1 MSANENCARGSASVG
16 TLFVGTSR
24 SSIVGTPSSAY
35 KESLESQVHSS
46 WTLWTCRRRF
56 SQGGAH
62 TLRETC
68 ATLRTPANEH
78 RQGVSLGRGGGGGGG
93 GGARRTMMNHA
104 ARTMVWWPAAVV
116 TLILAAFARGVVAGT
131 YTFASGSTL

>member
-1 MSANENCARGSASVG
+1 MSANDCARGSASASSA
-16 TLFVGTSR
+16 LFVGTSR
-24 SSIVGTPSSAY
+24 SSIVGTPSH
-35 KESLESQVHSS
+35 KESLGQVDSS
-46 WTLWTCRRRF
+46 WTLGTCRRRYTF
-56 SQGGAH
+56 SGAH

-68 ATLRTPANEH
+68 ATSRTPANEH